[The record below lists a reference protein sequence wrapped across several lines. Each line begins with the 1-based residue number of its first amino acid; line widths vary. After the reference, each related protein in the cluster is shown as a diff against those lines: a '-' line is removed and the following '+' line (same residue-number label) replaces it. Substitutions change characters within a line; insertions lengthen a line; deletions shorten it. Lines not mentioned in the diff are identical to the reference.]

1 MTYLNF
7 LHTLQ
12 DFRSILVAGQLG
24 QIGAQFT
31 LNLLIGKAFPLPYLV
46 SIPSL
51 AILVTFHEIAFAMA
65 VVGHIDNQSADSLRL
80 ELPAVVCLSP
90 PLLHTVLNDI
100 RE

>member
-1 MTYLNF
+1 MPYLNP
-7 LHTLQ
+7 LHVLQ
-12 DFRSILVAGQLG
+12 DFGSVLVACQLG
-24 QIGAQFT
+24 QVSTQFA
-31 LNLLIGKAFPLPYLV
+31 LNLLIGKTFPLPYLV

-90 PLLHTVLNDI
+90 PLLHTVLDDI